1 MFYLHLLIELIGS
14 KKYWRVDKFDGRF
27 KRGNLSN
34 IAFLWNSY
42 SDENSNERRKIECSQ
57 NVEN

>member
-34 IAFLWNSY
+34 IAFL
-42 SDENSNERRKIECSQ
+42 
-57 NVEN
+57 